1 MAASSQQ
8 NSSSKFARVLAI
20 ITLILMLS
28 RSCVH
33 VDAESRGS
41 SHADITVEARERISK
56 MTDEYEVV
64 HIDMT
69 QHLSDVEHVSNRGK
83 RDATA
88 QGQHD
93 DQSSSEHVHVH
104 HPPTSS
110 FQIRA
115 FGKTV
120 TLDLKQNTEL
130 IPASF
135 KVFTFNSID
144 ESPVITRGAV
154 NCYYHGT
161 VRGLQN
167 VSHAQSTLHKH
178 RKRQQSSTDA
188 SEESSATV
196 ISTYAAVST
205 CNGLSGSFGFE
216 QYAGHG
222 DEDPATASSSNSS
235 SNEQGK
241 AYSERY
247 MIEPLVSQTSKPGT
261 YPHAVFKESTY
272 KMSKDDPLKGGCA
285 THWNISATKN
295 TSRGTAGEKQRW
307 DFPVDGLAGLAS
319 AARKRVKRSSS
330 IGGGRDPTVY
340 VELAVASDYS
350 YTKANGG
357 LSQDGSKNLFTST
370 LKLVNQADGL
380 FQELNVR
387 IILVTIFIFT
397 QSPGPLNLDGDSGT
411 NNLRKV
417 HQFSAQYLQPIVH
430 YDMIHFFSAQQLTSP
445 GIAQLPSPGYICPGV
460 RNSYRLVG
468 LEGVGK
474 GAINQYLLSHEIGHN
489 LGFQH
494 VFPPCAC
501 NKPGCRTGIMSPG
514 SGSAWSN
521 CTIAW
526 FNQQRSDPSRKCFL
540 NMPAP
545 ALSKVVCGNGIV
557 EPGED
562 CDCGLRQYCKDACCN
577 ATTCRYTPGSQCSLG
592 ECCSNCTILPAGTF
606 CRPAKDQCDLPDY
619 CDGRQERCSADDFT
633 QSGLYCEAAG
643 QPGTCQQGSCTNI
656 DTQCQKTFFSTA
668 VLSASCFASYNVR
681 GLGGHN
687 CGFNSR
693 KEPIPCK
700 PENAWCGTL
709 VCGIEKPHSRCV
721 TRRLGE
727 GEART
732 LYVDNGSPCGNGLA
746 CWNKECVN
754 TSILQSGA
762 WRCPQANG
770 LGCSGNGVC
779 THKNVCRCEIGWQ
792 GTNCNRQ
799 AGTLDA
805 GLSGGSIAG
814 LVIGL
819 ILAPLLCAA
828 FIALYLKRKQNVAI
842 AQAIPRPSHDRHL
855 GIASE
860 ERTRDQPG
868 ATDSHREEP
877 MGKSVTSANPCIPDS
892 GPNIM
897 RQAPGRPS
905 QPPTRPARPSAPA
918 AYMYTNDYVN

>member
-1 MAASSQQ
+1 
-8 NSSSKFARVLAI
+8 
-20 ITLILMLS
+20 
-28 RSCVH
+28 
-33 VDAESRGS
+33 
-41 SHADITVEARERISK
+41 
-56 MTDEYEVV
+56 
-64 HIDMT
+64 
-69 QHLSDVEHVSNRGK
+69 
-83 RDATA
+83 
-88 QGQHD
+88 
-93 DQSSSEHVHVH
+93 
-104 HPPTSS
+104 
-110 FQIRA
+110 
-115 FGKTV
+115 
-120 TLDLKQNTEL
+120 
-130 IPASF
+130 
-135 KVFTFNSID
+135 
-144 ESPVITRGAV
+144 
-154 NCYYHGT
+154 
-161 VRGLQN
+161 
-167 VSHAQSTLHKH
+167 
-178 RKRQQSSTDA
+178 
-188 SEESSATV
+188 
-196 ISTYAAVST
+196 
-205 CNGLSGSFGFE
+205 
-216 QYAGHG
+216 
-222 DEDPATASSSNSS
+222 
-235 SNEQGK
+235 
-241 AYSERY
+241 
-247 MIEPLVSQTSKPGT
+247 MIEPLFSQTSKPGT
-261 YPHAVFKESTY
+261 YPHAIFKESTY
-272 KMSKDDPLKGGCA
+272 KMSKEDPLKGGCA

-330 IGGGRDPTVY
+330 TGGGRDPTLY

-357 LSQDGSKNLFTST
+357 LSQDGSKNLVAST
-370 LKLVNQADGL
+370 LKLVNQVDGL

-387 IILVTIFIFT
+387 IVLVTIFIFT
-397 QSPGPLNLDGDSGT
+397 QSPGPLNLDGDTGT
-411 NNLRKV
+411 NNFLKV
-417 HQFSAQYLQPIVH
+417 HEFSAQHLQPIVH

-445 GIAQLPSPGYICPGV
+445 GIAQQPSPGYICPGV
-460 RNSYRLVG
+460 HNGYDLVG

-474 GAINQYLLSHEIGHN
+474 GAINQYLLTHEIGHN

-494 VFPPCAC
+494 VLLPCAC
-501 NKPGCRTGIMSPG
+501 NKPGCRTSIMSPG
-514 SGSAWSN
+514 SGTAWSN

-540 NMPAP
+540 NKPAP

-592 ECCSNCTILPAGTF
+592 ECCSNCTILPAGTL

-656 DTQCQKTFFSTA
+656 DAQCQKTFFSRA
-668 VLSASCFASYNVR
+668 VLSASCFARFNVH

-709 VCGIEKPHSRCV
+709 VCGIEKRCL
-721 TRRLGE
+721 TKRPGE
-727 GEART
+727 GGART
-732 LYVDNGSPCGNGLA
+732 LYVDNGSPCGIGLA

-805 GLSGGSIAG
+805 GLSGGWRCPQANGLGCSGNGVCTHKNVCRCEIGWQGTNCNRQAGTLDAGLSGGWRCPQANGLGCSGNGVCTHKNVCRCEIGWQGTNCNRQAGTLDAGLSGGSIAG

-819 ILAPLLCAA
+819 ILASLLCAA
-828 FIALYLKRKQNVAI
+828 FIALYLKRKRNVAI
-842 AQAIPRPSHDRHL
+842 ARAIPRPSHHRHL
-855 GIASE
+855 RVASE

-868 ATDSHREEP
+868 ATDGHGEER
-877 MGKSVTSANPCIPDS
+877 MGKSVTSADPGIPDS
-892 GPNIM
+892 GPNIIG
-897 RQAPGRPS
+897 QAPGRPS

-918 AYMYTNDYVN
+918 AYTNDYAS

>member
-8 NSSSKFARVLAI
+8 NSSLEFARVLGI

-28 RSCVH
+28 RCCAH

-41 SHADITVEARERISK
+41 NHADIAVEARERISK

-69 QHLSDVEHVSNRGK
+69 QHLSDVEHASNRGK

-188 SEESSATV
+188 SEESSAAV

-222 DEDPATASSSNSS
+222 EEDPARASSSNSS

-272 KMSKDDPLKGGCA
+272 KMSKEDPLKGGCA

-307 DFPVDGLAGLAS
+307 DFPDDGLAGLAS

-330 IGGGRDPTVY
+330 TGGGRDPAMY
-340 VELAVASDYS
+340 VELALASDYS

-357 LSQDGSKNLFTST
+357 LSQDGSKNLVAST
-370 LKLVNQADGL
+370 LKLVNQVDIR

-397 QSPGPLNLDGDSGT
+397 QSPGPLNLDGDSGI

-417 HQFSAQYLQPIVH
+417 RLFSAQHLQPIVH
-430 YDMIHFFSAQQLTSP
+430 YDMIHYFSAQRLTSP
-445 GIAQLPSPGYICPGV
+445 GIAGRPFIGDIC
-460 RNSYRLVG
+460 NNYRQG
-468 LEGVGK
+468 LEGQETRYPIHAG
-474 GAINQYLLSHEIGHN
+474 LLAHEIGHN
-489 LGFQH
+489 LGFKH
-494 VFPPCAC
+494 VRPPCAC
-501 NKPGCRTGIMSPG
+501 NKPGCYSTMSIG
-514 SGSAWSN
+514 SGSVWSN
-521 CTIAW
+521 CTIDW
-526 FNQQRSDPSRKCFL
+526 FNKQRSDPSRKCYL
-540 NMPAP
+540 NKPSP
-545 ALSKVVCGNGIV
+545 ALSNVVCGNGIV

-592 ECCSNCTILPAGTF
+592 ECCSNCTILPAGTL

-619 CDGRQERCSADDFT
+619 CDGRQERCPADDFK
-633 QSGLYCEAAG
+633 QSGLYCEEAGRQTTG
-643 QPGTCQQGSCTNI
+643 QPGTCQQGSCRNI
-656 DTQCQKTFFSTA
+656 DAQCLKSPLFRRAPAFF
-668 VLSASCFASYNVR
+668 SASCFARYNVR
-681 GLGGHN
+681 GFGGHN
-687 CGFNSR
+687 CGVNSR
-693 KEPIPCK
+693 KESIPCK
-700 PENAWCGTL
+700 PENALCGTL
-709 VCGIEKPHSRCV
+709 VCGIIIPPSHTTCAVQRVGGDEP
-721 TRRLGE
+721 L
-727 GEART
+727 T

-754 TSILQSGA
+754 T
-762 WRCPQANG
+762 PPY
-770 LGCSGNGVC
+770 CSLVPGGVLKLMDSAALVMAYAHTRTC
-779 THKNVCRCEIGWQ
+779 VAVKL
-792 GTNCNRQ
+792 
-799 AGTLDA
+799 AGK
-805 GLSGGSIAG
+805 
-814 LVIGL
+814 
-819 ILAPLLCAA
+819 
-828 FIALYLKRKQNVAI
+828 ALTAI
-842 AQAIPRPSHDRHL
+842 VKPVH
-855 GIASE
+855 
-860 ERTRDQPG
+860 
-868 ATDSHREEP
+868 
-877 MGKSVTSANPCIPDS
+877 
-892 GPNIM
+892 
-897 RQAPGRPS
+897 
-905 QPPTRPARPSAPA
+905 
-918 AYMYTNDYVN
+918 

>member
-8 NSSSKFARVLAI
+8 NSSLEFARVLGI

-28 RSCVH
+28 RCCAH

-41 SHADITVEARERISK
+41 NHADIAVEARERISK

-69 QHLSDVEHVSNRGK
+69 QHLSDVEHASNRGK

-188 SEESSATV
+188 SEESSAAV

-222 DEDPATASSSNSS
+222 EEDPARASSSNSS

-272 KMSKDDPLKGGCA
+272 KMSKEDPLKGGCA

-307 DFPVDGLAGLAS
+307 DFPDDGLAGLAS

-330 IGGGRDPTVY
+330 TGGGRDPAMY
-340 VELAVASDYS
+340 VELALASDYS

-357 LSQDGSKNLFTST
+357 LSQDGSKNLVAST
-370 LKLVNQADGL
+370 LKLVNQVDIR

-397 QSPGPLNLDGDSGT
+397 QSPGPLNLDGDSGI

-417 HQFSAQYLQPIVH
+417 RLFSAQHLQPIVH
-430 YDMIHFFSAQQLTSP
+430 YDMIHYFSAQRLTSP
-445 GIAQLPSPGYICPGV
+445 GIAGRPFIGDIC
-460 RNSYRLVG
+460 NNYRQG
-468 LEGVGK
+468 LEGQETRYPIHAG
-474 GAINQYLLSHEIGHN
+474 LLAHEIGHN
-489 LGFQH
+489 LGFKH
-494 VFPPCAC
+494 VRPPCAC
-501 NKPGCRTGIMSPG
+501 NKPGCYSTMSIG
-514 SGSAWSN
+514 SGSVWSN
-521 CTIAW
+521 CTIDW
-526 FNQQRSDPSRKCFL
+526 FNKQRSDPSRKCYL
-540 NMPAP
+540 NKPSP
-545 ALSKVVCGNGIV
+545 ALSNVVCGNGIV

-592 ECCSNCTILPAGTF
+592 ECCSNCTILPAGTL

-619 CDGRQERCSADDFT
+619 CDGRQDRCSADDLAQF
-633 QSGLYCEAAG
+633 GAYCEAVG
-643 QPGTCQQGSCTNI
+643 QPGTCRQGSCGNI
-656 DTQCQKTFFSTA
+656 DTQCHEWFPPSPGNPAIAISSARCSKLNNVGSTK
-668 VLSASCFASYNVR
+668 
-681 GLGGHN
+681 GN
-687 CGFNSR
+687 CGLNSR

-700 PENAWCGTL
+700 PENALCGTL
-709 VCGIEKPHSRCV
+709 VCGIIIPPSHTTCAVQRVGGDEP
-721 TRRLGE
+721 L
-727 GEART
+727 T

-754 TSILQSGA
+754 T
-762 WRCPQANG
+762 PPY
-770 LGCSGNGVC
+770 CSLVPGGVLKLMDSAALVMAYAHTRTC
-779 THKNVCRCEIGWQ
+779 VAVKL
-792 GTNCNRQ
+792 
-799 AGTLDA
+799 AGK
-805 GLSGGSIAG
+805 
-814 LVIGL
+814 
-819 ILAPLLCAA
+819 
-828 FIALYLKRKQNVAI
+828 ALTAI
-842 AQAIPRPSHDRHL
+842 VKPVH
-855 GIASE
+855 
-860 ERTRDQPG
+860 
-868 ATDSHREEP
+868 
-877 MGKSVTSANPCIPDS
+877 
-892 GPNIM
+892 
-897 RQAPGRPS
+897 
-905 QPPTRPARPSAPA
+905 
-918 AYMYTNDYVN
+918 